1 MEPFLGEI
9 RFFPFPFAPKGWA
22 LCNGA
27 VLSINGNQALYS
39 LLGVAYGGDGRST
52 FALPDLRGRVP
63 VHTNRQ
69 PDRPIVTLGMSA
81 GEESHVLTTNEIP
94 AHTHTATGSNAAAN
108 DKVCAGNY
116 WAQASATTYG
126 TTPDTTMSESA
137 LQTVGNS
144 APHYNMQPY
153 LVGNFCIAIQ
163 GIYPPRN

>member
-1 MEPFLGEI
+1 M
-9 RFFPFPFAPKGWA
+9 
-22 LCNGA
+22 CNGA

-39 LLGVAYGGDGRST
+39 LLGVTYGGNGTTT

-63 VHTNRQ
+63 VHKNNQ
-69 PDRPIVTLGMSA
+69 QDRPIVPLGMLA
-81 GEESHVLTTNEIP
+81 GEETHVLTTNEIP

-108 DKVCAGNY
+108 EKVCAGNY
-116 WAQASATTYG
+116 WAQASTTTYG

-137 LQTVGNS
+137 LQTIGNS

-163 GIYPPRN
+163 GIYPSRD

>member
-39 LLGVAYGGDGRST
+39 LLGVVYGGNGTTT

-63 VHTNRQ
+63 VHKNSQQDRQ
-69 PDRPIVTLGMSA
+69 IVSLGMSA

-94 AHTHTATGSNAAAN
+94 AHTHTASGSNAVAN
-108 DKVCAGNY
+108 EKVCAGNY

-137 LQTVGNS
+137 LQTIGNS
-144 APHYNMQPY
+144 APHNNMQPY

-163 GIYPPRN
+163 GIYPSRN